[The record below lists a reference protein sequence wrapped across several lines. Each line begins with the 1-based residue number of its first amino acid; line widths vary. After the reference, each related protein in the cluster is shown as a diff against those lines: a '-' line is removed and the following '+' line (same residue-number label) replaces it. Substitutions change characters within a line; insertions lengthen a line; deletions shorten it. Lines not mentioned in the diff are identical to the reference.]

1 MSVAAGAVGTLVGSD
16 RALCPVPGRL
26 TSGRSASAARAPSTR
41 SGPARRTRCTGSREN
56 QRQRGAGGAPSG
68 NRSSTRVPISPSSGS
83 HSHTAGQASHAAAL
97 RRGGPAGTDPP
108 QSRSSARSTRSPT
121 PAVASPRRCPGGA
134 GLAGPDDREARR
146 HQGQR
151 GRGGD
156 GRRPGGV
163 QDRHDRDADT
173 SGQVLTSSPT
183 PPSGSPRPR
192 ARPPTD
198 GQSAASH
205 LPSQRDTPAQPAN
218 DARVD
223 NDQGAVK
230 TGWRTTGP
238 AAERPVTPGGHPARS
253 VISDARTGRAATVP
267 AGDGPGC
274 PGARLE
280 DAAEGVGLLED
291 VQADEDIDGGNDL
304 VSPAPHGIGDAV
316 MEDQPPPGQAPHRG
330 TGGEHH
336 GRDRR
341 GWWRRPGCRRPGRH
355 RRWHGDPGDPG

>member
-56 QRQRGAGGAPSG
+56 QRQRGAGRAPSG
-68 NRSSTRVPISPSSGS
+68 NRSSTRVPISPSGGS

-97 RRGGPAGTDPP
+97 RRGGSAGTDPP
-108 QSRSSARSTRSPT
+108 QSRSSARSTRSPP

-173 SGQVLTSSPT
+173 SGQVLTSSPH
-183 PPSGSPRPR
+183 
-192 ARPPTD
+192 
-198 GQSAASH
+198 AAVWFTS
-205 LPSQRDTPAQPAN
+205 
-218 DARVD
+218 
-223 NDQGAVK
+223 
-230 TGWRTTGP
+230 
-238 AAERPVTPGGHPARS
+238 
-253 VISDARTGRAATVP
+253 
-267 AGDGPGC
+267 
-274 PGARLE
+274 
-280 DAAEGVGLLED
+280 
-291 VQADEDIDGGNDL
+291 
-304 VSPAPHGIGDAV
+304 
-316 MEDQPPPGQAPHRG
+316 PPGQATDGWPVSGMSISPPSGTHPHSQPTTREWI
-330 TGGEHH
+330 TIKV
-336 GRDRR
+336 
-341 GWWRRPGCRRPGRH
+341 P
-355 RRWHGDPGDPG
+355 